1 MLIDPVFISKGGDS
15 TSPPPP
21 ILVFALVSI
30 FISLDVGPVKPLK
43 HSASDERIP
52 SYSKPYLESGSFT
65 LNKPR
70 PRGANPDSI
79 RGTQGPPLSFRGS
92 QVTPNPNANIPKPL
106 PRTVHSF
113 AKSQVRNLQYANS
126 LKIICL
132 KIIHKSSIHYFFSLI
147 RSKCNNF
154 R

>member
-1 MLIDPVFISKGGDS
+1 MVKTLGGGELSQGVLNCNTTPVHTVFISEDGDS
-15 TSPPPP
+15 TRPPPRGLVKP
-21 ILVFALVSI
+21 LLVFISI
-30 FISLDVGPVKPLK
+30 CLDVGPVKPLK

-70 PRGANPDSI
+70 PRGANPGGI
-79 RGTQGPPLSFRGS
+79 RGTQGPPLSLRGS
-92 QVTPNPNANIPKPL
+92 QVAPNTGTENPNANMPKPL

-126 LKIICL
+126 
-132 KIIHKSSIHYFFSLI
+132 
-147 RSKCNNF
+147 
-154 R
+154 

>member
-1 MLIDPVFISKGGDS
+1 MIQYSSQKVGTDTNPPKIWVFN
-15 TSPPPP
+15 
-21 ILVFALVSI
+21 LVSI
-30 FISLDVGPVKPLK
+30 SFCLDVGFVKPLK

-65 LNKPR
+65 LNKPI
-70 PRGANPDSI
+70 PRGANPGSI

-132 KIIHKSSIHYFFSLI
+132 KIIQTNSFHYSFSFI